1 MAAGLKATTYDC
13 INHNDEVYLY
23 EEKGNDILDFLFDY
37 YSEKKHIAYLPPEY
51 RADLIVKQYGEI
63 VAKEEKLQSRLII
76 DYISGMMDTFAINC
90 YERLKK

>member
-1 MAAGLKATTYDC
+1 M
-13 INHNDEVYLY
+13 
-23 EEKGNDILDFLFDY
+23 DFLFDY

-63 VAKEEKLQSRLII
+63 VDKEGLQSRLII